1 MAEAQAQA
9 WWADVEHLRE
19 RIERRREAQQGTL
32 QSHRAPSVRASV
44 AVPAPRRPDG
54 AERHGEHVPPPRD
67 AAGAHGFIPRRTV
80 RIRGQA
86 IPTVHAPQLRPV
98 PSPASVSSVSP
109 SASERRAE
117 RAAAGPGPERRR
129 PPRGVAE
136 RVGDHPDRLALWAV
150 LLGVLLALV
159 AVASAHG
166 AVGQTPA
173 RGAAIVRPVAGP
185 PSVSG
190 PVSLQ
195 RRAARSAGRVA
206 PALP

>member
-32 QSHRAPSVRASV
+32 QSYRAPSVRASV

-109 SASERRAE
+109 SASD
-117 RAAAGPGPERRR
+117 RR
-129 PPRGVAE
+129 PPRGVSE

-190 PVSLQ
+190 RVSLQ
-195 RRAARSAGRVA
+195 RHAAPSARRGA